1 MIKPVKT
8 SSPTRSR
15 DKVLQTLYE
24 LEVGGQELKEVLKN
38 YSSEKSNPFYQDILK
53 GVITDQVKIDKI
65 VEKNLDRPFEQ
76 LDPIERNALRIGLY
90 ELINQKVDPAIA
102 INESIRISKK
112 YGSIGG
118 YKLVNAVLDKVVKE
132 NQI

>member
-8 SSPTRSR
+8 FSPTRSR

-38 YSSEKSNPFYQDILK
+38 YSSEKYNPFYQDMLK

-76 LDPIERNALRIGLY
+76 LDPIEKNALRIGLY

>member
-38 YSSEKSNPFYQDILK
+38 YSSEKSNPFYQDMLK

-76 LDPIERNALRIGLY
+76 LDPIEKNLRIGLY
-90 ELINQKVDPAIA
+90 ELINKKVDPAIA

>member
-8 SSPTRSR
+8 FSPTRSR

-38 YSSEKSNPFYQDILK
+38 YSSEKSNPFYQDMLK